1 MNWRRILLT
10 IAIGLI
16 LGAVVVS
23 GIKSH
28 SGTVNLTIK
37 QLTQSKLD
45 YAISA
50 TVYVEAHGNREQME
64 YYYGYDRGSRL
75 WSGSG
80 VNVAAD
86 VLILT
91 AGHVVGEDYE
101 NVEYFRIVLND
112 GTEYISTTSFK
123 SDTDDCAYI
132 DIDPNEAIPYLE
144 FSDYDEQRVGD
155 YIYVIGSPFGYELFN
170 SVTKGIIS
178 GFSRD
183 IPFFG
188 EKGLLQ
194 VDAAANG
201 GNSGGPVINE
211 DGDIIGILIGG
222 YVGADGIGLCTPSNV
237 CEALLKIY
245 DATLEYM
252 NI

>member
-28 SGTVNLTIK
+28 SGAVNLTIK

-50 TVYVEAHGNREQME
+50 TVYVEAHGSRDEN
-64 YYYGYDRGSRL
+64 YYQYGYDKAMVL

-86 VLILT
+86 GLILT

-101 NVEYFRIVLND
+101 NVTYFRIVLND
-112 GTEYISTTSFK
+112 GTEYISMSSFK

-144 FSDYDEQRVGD
+144 FSDYDKQRVGD
-155 YIYVIGSPFGYELFN
+155 DVYVIGSPYGYGLMN

-178 GFSRD
+178 GFGRV

-188 EKGLLQ
+188 EKALLQ
-194 VDAAANG
+194 VDAASNP

-211 DGDIIGILIGG
+211 DGKIIGILIGG
-222 YVGADGIGLCTPSNV
+222 FTGGDGIGICTPSSV
-237 CEALLKIY
+237 CEGLLKIY
-245 DATLEYM
+245 EATLEY
-252 NI
+252 ISI